1 MQGPVPAARRIRRRR
16 GAVASREVGTSRRQR
31 NPETIMGKIADM
43 WNKVTG
49 EVPAPPMPPK
59 PERAD
64 GPARRSMIYSSGAF
78 MLGATNDDQ
87 RRRLESYGLSHVGK
101 VREGNEDHFVIA
113 SLQRSL
119 EIRQTNLED
128 RAVLEPLCGPKAY
141 LYAVA
146 DGVGGQDGGRLASGI
161 TIRTIVEYMF
171 ETVGSYHA
179 VQPGQEH
186 AFKDPLR
193 SAVQRAHDKLL
204 STFGLP
210 KGGPAT
216 TLTIALVV
224 WPEAFVVHVGDSRA
238 YHLRDGALKKLT
250 RDQTM
255 GAYLIDEYAMTEQQ
269 AEQQG
274 YNNVLSSAVG
284 AQEMMPAVSELTLA
298 QGDSLVLCTDGLT
311 KHVSEDRIAAV
322 MAEAENAEAGCRKLV
337 DLALEGGGRDNV
349 TVVVANALKA

>member
-1 MQGPVPAARRIRRRR
+1 
-16 GAVASREVGTSRRQR
+16 
-31 NPETIMGKIADM
+31 MGKMTDI

-49 EVPAPPMPPK
+49 EVPAPPPPAK
-59 PERAD
+59 APRGD
-64 GPARRSMIYSSGAF
+64 GPSSRSMVFTSGTFA
-78 MLGATNDDQ
+78 LGSTNDDQ
-87 RRRLESYGLSHVGK
+87 RRRIESFGISHVGK

-128 RAVLEPLCGPKAY
+128 RAVLDPLCGPKAY

-161 TIRTIVEYMF
+161 TITTIVEYMF

-179 VQPGQEH
+179 IEPGQEH

-204 STFGLP
+204 ATFGLP
-210 KGGPAT
+210 QGGPAT

-238 YHLRDGALKKLT
+238 YHLRADKLRRLT

-255 GAYLIDEYAMTEQQ
+255 GAYLVDEYSMTEQQ
-269 AEQQG
+269 VEQQG

-284 AQEMMPAVSELTLA
+284 AQEMRPAVSELTLEP
-298 QGDSLVLCTDGLT
+298 GDSIVLCTDGLT
-311 KHVSEDRIAAV
+311 KHVPEERIAGV
-322 MAEAENAEAGCRKLV
+322 ISKAENAETGCRKLV

-349 TVVVANALKA
+349 TVVVANALRS

>member
-1 MQGPVPAARRIRRRR
+1 
-16 GAVASREVGTSRRQR
+16 
-31 NPETIMGKIADM
+31 MGKMSDI

-49 EVPAPPMPPK
+49 EVPAPPPPAK
-59 PERAD
+59 APRGD
-64 GPARRSMIYSSGAF
+64 GPSTRSMIYTSGTF
-78 MLGATNDDQ
+78 GLGSTNDDQ
-87 RRRLESYGLSHVGK
+87 RRRIESFGISHVGK

-128 RAVLEPLCGPKAY
+128 RAVLDPLCGPKAY

-161 TIRTIVEYMF
+161 TIQTIVEYMF

-179 VQPGQEH
+179 VAPGQEH

-204 STFGLP
+204 ATFGLP
-210 KGGPAT
+210 QGGPAT

-238 YHLRDGALKKLT
+238 YHLRADKLRRLT

-269 AEQQG
+269 VEQQG

-284 AQEMMPAVSELTLA
+284 AQEMRPAVSELTLEP
-298 QGDSLVLCTDGLT
+298 GDKIVLCTDGLT
-311 KHVSEDRIAAV
+311 KHVSEERLAGVISK
-322 MAEAENAEAGCRKLV
+322 AENAEAGCRQLV
-337 DLALEGGGRDNV
+337 DLALAGGGKDNV
-349 TVVVANALKA
+349 TVVVANALRS

>member
-1 MQGPVPAARRIRRRR
+1 
-16 GAVASREVGTSRRQR
+16 
-31 NPETIMGKIADM
+31 MGKMADI

-49 EVPAPPMPPK
+49 EVPAPPPPAK
-59 PERAD
+59 APRAD
-64 GPARRSMIYSSGAF
+64 GPSSRQMIYTSGTF
-78 MLGATNDDQ
+78 GLGSTNDDQ
-87 RRRLESYGLSHVGK
+87 RRRIESFGISHVGK

-128 RAVLEPLCGPKAY
+128 RAVLDPLCGPKAY

-161 TIRTIVEYMF
+161 TIQTIVEYMF

-179 VQPGQEH
+179 VAPGQEH

-204 STFGLP
+204 ATFGLP
-210 KGGPAT
+210 QGGPAT

-238 YHLRDGALKKLT
+238 YHLRADKLRRLT

-255 GAYLIDEYAMTEQQ
+255 GAYLVDEYAMSEQQ
-269 AEQQG
+269 VEQQG

-284 AQEMMPAVSELTLA
+284 AQEMRPAVSELTLEP
-298 QGDSLVLCTDGLT
+298 GDSIVLCTDGLT
-311 KHVSEDRIAAV
+311 KHVSEERLAGVISKAQ
-322 MAEAENAEAGCRKLV
+322 NAEAGCRQLV
-337 DLALEGGGRDNV
+337 DLALEGGGKDNV
-349 TVVVANALKA
+349 TVVVANALRG

>member
-1 MQGPVPAARRIRRRR
+1 
-16 GAVASREVGTSRRQR
+16 
-31 NPETIMGKIADM
+31 MGKISDM
-43 WNKVTG
+43 WNKVTCK
-49 EVPAPPMPPK
+49 VPAAPK
-59 PERAD
+59 APRGD
-64 GPARRSMIYSSGAF
+64 GPAPRSMIYSSGAF
-78 MLGATNDDQ
+78 VLGASDDQ
-87 RRRLESYGLSHVGK
+87 RRRLESFGISHVGK

-128 RAVLEPLCGPKAY
+128 RSVLDPLCGPKAY

-161 TIRTIVEYMF
+161 TIQTIVEYLF

-179 VQPGQEH
+179 VLPGQEH

-193 SAVQRAHDKLL
+193 SAVQRAHDKLH

-210 KGGPAT
+210 NGGPAT
-216 TLTIALVV
+216 TLTIVLVV

-238 YHLRDGALKKLT
+238 YHLRGDKLRRLT

-255 GAYLIDEYAMTEQQ
+255 GAYLVAEYAMTEQQ
-269 AEQQG
+269 VEQQG
-274 YNNVLSSAVG
+274 FNNVLSSAVG
-284 AQEMMPAVSELTLA
+284 AQEMQPAVSEMTLEP
-298 QGDSLVLCTDGLT
+298 GDALVLCTDGLT
-311 KHVSEDRIAAV
+311 KHVSEERIAAV
-322 MAEAENAEAGCRKLV
+322 ITNAENAEAGCRKLV

-349 TVVVANALKA
+349 TVVVANALK